1 LVCRLRTGTDRRLLC
16 TPALIGFA
24 EAMRRPVVIIFARA
38 PRLGAVKRRLAAG
51 IGARG
56 ALRFYR
62 AMLAATAWPI
72 ARDSRW
78 RTILAITPPGAR
90 ADWARLAPPGTP
102 RMAQVAGDLG
112 QRMEKALAP
121 FPRAILIG
129 SDIPGL
135 GPADIAAGF
144 RALGRADAV
153 FGPALDGGYWLVGFG
168 PRRPHKPFAK
178 ARWSSPNALADT
190 MANFYQHRVALLPP
204 KRDVDSAED
213 LVAFIPSAL
222 P

>member
-1 LVCRLRTGTDRRLLC
+1 
-16 TPALIGFA
+16 
-24 EAMRRPVVIIFARA
+24 MRRPVVIIFARA

-51 IGARG
+51 IGAGG

-90 ADWARLAPPGTP
+90 ADWVRLAPPGTA
-102 RMAQVAGDLG
+102 RMAQVPGDLG
-112 QRMEKALAP
+112 RRMENAMAP

-144 RALGRADAV
+144 RALGHADAV
-153 FGPALDGGYWLVGFG
+153 FGPALDGGFWLVGFG
-168 PRRPHKPFAK
+168 PRRPQRPFAK
-178 ARWSSPNALADT
+178 VRWSGPHALADSL
-190 MANFYQHRVALLPP
+190 ANFHRHRVALLAP
-204 KRDVDSAED
+204 KRDVDTAAD
-213 LVAFIPSAL
+213 LRLLRQSNATFHNT
-222 P
+222 

>member
-1 LVCRLRTGTDRRLLC
+1 
-16 TPALIGFA
+16 
-24 EAMRRPVVIIFARA
+24 MRRPVVIIFARA

-62 AMLAATAWPI
+62 RMLAATAWPI
-72 ARDSRW
+72 ARDRRW
-78 RTILAITPPGAR
+78 RTVLAITPARAR
-90 ADWARLAPPGTP
+90 ADWARLAPPGTQ
-102 RMAQVAGDLG
+102 RMGQVTGDLG
-112 QRMEKALAP
+112 QRMEKALAL

-168 PRRPHKPFAK
+168 PRRPHKPFTK
-178 ARWSSPNALADT
+178 VRWSSPHALADT
-190 MANFYQHRVALLPP
+190 MANFHARRVALLPP

-213 LVAFIPSAL
+213 LAAL
-222 P
+222 RTTLIRF

>member
-1 LVCRLRTGTDRRLLC
+1 V
-16 TPALIGFA
+16 
-24 EAMRRPVVIIFARA
+24 
-38 PRLGAVKRRLAAG
+38 
-51 IGARG
+51 
-56 ALRFYR
+56 
-62 AMLAATAWPI
+62 
-72 ARDSRW
+72 
-78 RTILAITPPGAR
+78 LAITPAKAR

-102 RMAQVAGDLG
+102 RMGQVTGDLG

-178 ARWSSPNALADT
+178 VRWSSPHALADT
-190 MANFYQHRVALLPP
+190 KANFHARRVALLPP

-213 LVAFIPSAL
+213 LAAL
-222 P
+222 RTTLIRF